1 MKRILLYG
9 ATGRTGSLVLKY
21 AMEKGYEVTALVRNP
36 DKINE
41 KSAKLKIVKG
51 SPANFDD
58 VKMAMQG
65 CDAVIST
72 LAGLSES
79 DIITFKKVI
88 PTHLM
93 KTAMQNTVKS
103 MSLAGIKKVAVLT
116 SLGVGDSYAIAPWF
130 MKLGIKLTNLKISF
144 ADHNAQESV
153 LMKSGLDWIIVRPVG
168 LNDNEEL
175 KNLAI
180 SYNSK
185 PEKFSISRKQVARFL
200 VDALENNDFVH
211 KTPVISEFD

>member
-116 SLGVGDSYAIAPWF
+116 SLGVGDST
-130 MKLGIKLTNLKISF
+130 LL
-144 ADHNAQESV
+144 
-153 LMKSGLDWIIVRPVG
+153 RPG
-168 LNDNEEL
+168 
-175 KNLAI
+175 
-180 SYNSK
+180 S
-185 PEKFSISRKQVARFL
+185 
-200 VDALENNDFVH
+200 
-211 KTPVISEFD
+211 